1 MKKTLGVIGNVIAWL
16 FVVFAAVITIVVFTG
31 TNNNGVGNLFG
42 YMPFS
47 IQTQS
52 MEPTIK
58 AGDVVIG
65 KEVDFNKLKV
75 GDIITYWTTV
85 EDKQILNT
93 HRIAEVISDGEGTVP
108 SFKTKGDN
116 NQIEDEYVVSA
127 ADVVAKYHGKISGL
141 GKAVDFL
148 ETQKGFFICI
158 LLPLILFFLY
168 QLYHFI
174 KVVVSVKQ
182 GDGISEEAEEKIK
195 KKAIEEY
202 LASQNAE
209 GDSKS
214 ENSETENDKANNTDD
229 SDKNEA
235 KE

>member
-1 MKKTLGVIGNVIAWL
+1 M
-16 FVVFAAVITIVVFTG
+16 FVVFAALTTVVVFTG
-31 TNNNGVGNLFG
+31 TSNNGVGNLFG

-65 KEVDFNKLKV
+65 KEVDFNTLKE

-85 EDKQILNT
+85 DEQKILNT
-93 HRIAEVISDGEGTVP
+93 HRITKVISNGKGSVP

-116 NQIEDEYVVSA
+116 NQIEDEYTVAA
-127 ADVVAKYHGKISGL
+127 ADIVAKYNSKISGL

-158 LLPLILFFLY
+158 VLPLILFFLY

-174 KVVVSVKQ
+174 KVIVTVKQ
-182 GDGISEEAEEKIK
+182 ENAGLSKEDEEELK
-195 KKAIEEY
+195 KKAVEEY
-202 LASQNAE
+202 LAKQKEEQEA
-209 GDSKS
+209 S
-214 ENSETENDKANNTDD
+214 EEK
-229 SDKNEA
+229 
-235 KE
+235 

>member
-1 MKKTLGVIGNVIAWL
+1 MKKVVGIVINVILWL
-16 FVVFAAVITIVVFTG
+16 FVVFAALTTVVVFTG
-31 TNNNGVGNLFG
+31 TSNNGVGNLFG

-65 KEVDFNKLKV
+65 KEVDFNTLKE

-85 EDKQILNT
+85 DEQKILNT
-93 HRIAEVISDGEGTVP
+93 YRITKVISNGKGSVP

-116 NQIEDEYVVSA
+116 NQIEDEYTVAA
-127 ADVVAKYHGKISGL
+127 ADIVAKYNSKISGL
-141 GKAVDFL
+141 GKAVDLL

-158 LLPLILFFLY
+158 VLPLILFFLY

-174 KVVVSVKQ
+174 KVIVTVKQ
-182 GDGISEEAEEKIK
+182 ENAGLSKEDEEELK
-195 KKAIEEY
+195 KKAVEEY
-202 LASQNAE
+202 LAKQKEEQEA
-209 GDSKS
+209 S
-214 ENSETENDKANNTDD
+214 EEK
-229 SDKNEA
+229 
-235 KE
+235 

>member
-1 MKKTLGVIGNVIAWL
+1 MKKVVGIVINVILWL
-16 FVVFAAVITIVVFTG
+16 FVVFAALTTVVVFTG
-31 TNNNGVGNLFG
+31 TSNNGVGNLFG

-65 KEVDFNKLKV
+65 KEVDFNTLKE

-85 EDKQILNT
+85 DEQKILNT
-93 HRIAEVISDGEGTVP
+93 HRITKVISNGKGSVP
-108 SFKTKGDN
+108 SFKTKSDN
-116 NQIEDEYVVSA
+116 NQIEDEYTVAA
-127 ADVVAKYHGKISGL
+127 ADIVAKYNSKISGL

-158 LLPLILFFLY
+158 VLPLILFFLY

-174 KVVVSVKQ
+174 KVIVTVKQ
-182 GDGISEEAEEKIK
+182 ENAGLSKEDEEELK
-195 KKAIEEY
+195 KKAVEEY
-202 LASQNAE
+202 LAKQKEEQEA
-209 GDSKS
+209 S
-214 ENSETENDKANNTDD
+214 EEK
-229 SDKNEA
+229 
-235 KE
+235 

>member
-1 MKKTLGVIGNVIAWL
+1 MKKVVGIVINVILWL
-16 FVVFAAVITIVVFTG
+16 FVVFAALTTVVVFTG
-31 TNNNGVGNLFG
+31 TSNNGVGNLFG

-65 KEVDFNKLKV
+65 KEVDFNTLKE
-75 GDIITYWTTV
+75 GDIITYWTTLD
-85 EDKQILNT
+85 EQKILNT
-93 HRIAEVISDGEGTVP
+93 HRITKVISNGKGSVP

-116 NQIEDEYVVSA
+116 NQIEDEYTVAA
-127 ADVVAKYHGKISGL
+127 ADIVAKYNSKISGL

-158 LLPLILFFLY
+158 VLPLILFFLY

-174 KVVVSVKQ
+174 KVIVTVKQ
-182 GDGISEEAEEKIK
+182 ENAGLSKEDEEELK
-195 KKAIEEY
+195 KKAVEEY
-202 LASQNAE
+202 LAKQKEEQEA
-209 GDSKS
+209 S
-214 ENSETENDKANNTDD
+214 EEK
-229 SDKNEA
+229 
-235 KE
+235 

>member
-1 MKKTLGVIGNVIAWL
+1 MKKVVGIVINVILWL
-16 FVVFAAVITIVVFTG
+16 FVVFAALTTVVVFTG
-31 TNNNGVGNLFG
+31 TSNNGVGNLFG

-65 KEVDFNKLKV
+65 KEVDFNTLKE

-85 EDKQILNT
+85 DEQKILNT
-93 HRIAEVISDGEGTVP
+93 YRITKVISNGKGSVP

-116 NQIEDEYVVSA
+116 NQIEDEYTVAA
-127 ADVVAKYHGKISGL
+127 ADIVAKYNSKISGL

-158 LLPLILFFLY
+158 VLPLILFFLY

-174 KVVVSVKQ
+174 KVIVTVKQ
-182 GDGISEEAEEKIK
+182 ENAGLSKEDEEELK
-195 KKAIEEY
+195 KKAVEEY
-202 LASQNAE
+202 LAKQKEEQEA
-209 GDSKS
+209 S
-214 ENSETENDKANNTDD
+214 EEK
-229 SDKNEA
+229 
-235 KE
+235 

>member
-1 MKKTLGVIGNVIAWL
+1 MKKVVGIVINVILWL
-16 FVVFAAVITIVVFTG
+16 FVVFAALTTVVVFTG
-31 TNNNGVGNLFG
+31 TSNNGVGNLFG

-65 KEVDFNKLKV
+65 KEVDFNTLKE

-85 EDKQILNT
+85 DEQKILNT
-93 HRIAEVISDGEGTVP
+93 HRITKVISNGKGSVP

-116 NQIEDEYVVSA
+116 NQIEDEYTVA
-127 ADVVAKYHGKISGL
+127 AVDIVAKYNSKISGL

-158 LLPLILFFLY
+158 VLPLILFFLY

-174 KVVVSVKQ
+174 KVIVTVKQ
-182 GDGISEEAEEKIK
+182 ENAGLSKEDEEELK
-195 KKAIEEY
+195 KKAVEEY
-202 LASQNAE
+202 LAKQKEEQEA
-209 GDSKS
+209 S
-214 ENSETENDKANNTDD
+214 EEK
-229 SDKNEA
+229 
-235 KE
+235 

>member
-1 MKKTLGVIGNVIAWL
+1 MKKVVGIVINVILWL
-16 FVVFAAVITIVVFTG
+16 FVVFAALTTVVVFTG
-31 TNNNGVGNLFG
+31 TSNNGVGNLFG

-65 KEVDFNKLKV
+65 KEVDFNTLKE

-85 EDKQILNT
+85 DEQKILNT
-93 HRIAEVISDGEGTVP
+93 HRITKVISNGKGSVP

-116 NQIEDEYVVSA
+116 NQIEDEYTVAA
-127 ADVVAKYHGKISGL
+127 ADIVAKYNSKISGL
-141 GKAVDFL
+141 GKAVDLL

-158 LLPLILFFLY
+158 VLPLILFFLY

-174 KVVVSVKQ
+174 KVIVTVKQ
-182 GDGISEEAEEKIK
+182 ENAGLSKEDEEELK
-195 KKAIEEY
+195 KKAVEEY
-202 LASQNAE
+202 LAKQKEEQEA
-209 GDSKS
+209 S
-214 ENSETENDKANNTDD
+214 EEK
-229 SDKNEA
+229 
-235 KE
+235 

>member
-1 MKKTLGVIGNVIAWL
+1 MKKVVGIVINVILWL
-16 FVVFAAVITIVVFTG
+16 FVVFAALTTVVVFTG
-31 TNNNGVGNLFG
+31 TSNNGVGNLFG

-65 KEVDFNKLKV
+65 KEVDFNTLKE

-85 EDKQILNT
+85 DEQKILNT
-93 HRIAEVISDGEGTVP
+93 HRITKVISNGKGSVP

-116 NQIEDEYVVSA
+116 NQIEDEYTVAA
-127 ADVVAKYHGKISGL
+127 ADIVAKYNSKISGL

-158 LLPLILFFLY
+158 VLPLILFFLY

-174 KVVVSVKQ
+174 KVIVTVKQ
-182 GDGISEEAEEKIK
+182 ENAGLSKEDEEELK
-195 KKAIEEY
+195 KKAVEEY
-202 LASQNAE
+202 LAKQKE
-209 GDSKS
+209 
-214 ENSETENDKANNTDD
+214 EQ
-229 SDKNEA
+229 EA
-235 KE
+235 LEEK

>member
-1 MKKTLGVIGNVIAWL
+1 MKKVVGIVINVILWL
-16 FVVFAAVITIVVFTG
+16 FVVFAALTTVVVFTG
-31 TNNNGVGNLFG
+31 TSNNGVGNLFG

-65 KEVDFNKLKV
+65 KEVDFNTLKE

-85 EDKQILNT
+85 DEQKILNT
-93 HRIAEVISDGEGTVP
+93 HRITKVISNGKGSVP

-116 NQIEDEYVVSA
+116 NQIEDEYTVVA
-127 ADVVAKYHGKISGL
+127 ADIVAKYNSKISGL

-158 LLPLILFFLY
+158 VLPLILFFLY

-174 KVVVSVKQ
+174 KVIVTVKQ
-182 GDGISEEAEEKIK
+182 ENAGLSKEDEEELK
-195 KKAIEEY
+195 KKAVEEY
-202 LASQNAE
+202 LAKQKEEQEA
-209 GDSKS
+209 S
-214 ENSETENDKANNTDD
+214 EEK
-229 SDKNEA
+229 
-235 KE
+235 

>member
-1 MKKTLGVIGNVIAWL
+1 MKKVVSIVINVILWL
-16 FVVFAAVITIVVFTG
+16 FVVFAALTTVVVFTG
-31 TNNNGVGNLFG
+31 TSNNGVGNLFG

-65 KEVDFNKLKV
+65 KEVDFNTLKE

-85 EDKQILNT
+85 DEQKILNT
-93 HRIAEVISDGEGTVP
+93 HRITKVISNGKGSVP

-116 NQIEDEYVVSA
+116 NQIEDEYTVAA
-127 ADVVAKYHGKISGL
+127 ADIVAKYNSKISGL
-141 GKAVDFL
+141 GKAVDLL

-158 LLPLILFFLY
+158 VLPLILFFLY

-174 KVVVSVKQ
+174 KVIVTVKQ
-182 GDGISEEAEEKIK
+182 ENAGLSKEDEEELK
-195 KKAIEEY
+195 KKAVEEY
-202 LASQNAE
+202 LAKQKEEQEA
-209 GDSKS
+209 S
-214 ENSETENDKANNTDD
+214 EEK
-229 SDKNEA
+229 
-235 KE
+235 

>member
-1 MKKTLGVIGNVIAWL
+1 MKKVVGIVINVILWS
-16 FVVFAAVITIVVFTG
+16 FVVFAALTTVVVFTG
-31 TNNNGVGNLFG
+31 TSNNGVGNLFG

-65 KEVDFNKLKV
+65 KEVDFNTLKE

-85 EDKQILNT
+85 DEQKILNT
-93 HRIAEVISDGEGTVP
+93 HRITKVISNGKGSVP

-116 NQIEDEYVVSA
+116 NQIEDEYTVAA
-127 ADVVAKYHGKISGL
+127 ADIVVKYNSKISGL

-158 LLPLILFFLY
+158 VLPLILFFLY

-174 KVVVSVKQ
+174 KVIVTVKQ
-182 GDGISEEAEEKIK
+182 ENAGLSKEDEEELK
-195 KKAIEEY
+195 KKAVEEY
-202 LASQNAE
+202 LAKQKEEQEA
-209 GDSKS
+209 S
-214 ENSETENDKANNTDD
+214 EEK
-229 SDKNEA
+229 
-235 KE
+235 

>member
-1 MKKTLGVIGNVIAWL
+1 MKKVVGIVINVILWL
-16 FVVFAAVITIVVFTG
+16 FVVFAALTTVVVFTG
-31 TNNNGVGNLFG
+31 TSNNGVGNLFG

-65 KEVDFNKLKV
+65 KEVDFNTLKE

-85 EDKQILNT
+85 DEQKILNT
-93 HRIAEVISDGEGTVP
+93 HRITKVISNGKGSVP

-116 NQIEDEYVVSA
+116 NQIEDEYTVAA
-127 ADVVAKYHGKISGL
+127 ADIVAKYNSKISGL

-158 LLPLILFFLY
+158 VLPLVLFFLY

-174 KVVVSVKQ
+174 KVIVTVKQ
-182 GDGISEEAEEKIK
+182 ENAGLSKEDEEELK
-195 KKAIEEY
+195 KKAVEEY
-202 LASQNAE
+202 LAKQKEEQEA
-209 GDSKS
+209 S
-214 ENSETENDKANNTDD
+214 EEK
-229 SDKNEA
+229 
-235 KE
+235 